1 MHDESVFHLRIRD
14 NLNCVCMFWHFIT
27 SCLKKKK
34 VYFIVLSLLE
44 SVKMLKKKK
53 TTTLRDMEES
63 CTCAPT
69 NWIKELLVKYLACLS
84 VVCYWIKLDKWK
96 TKTGSGRPNKIKQV
110 CTAISNTWWGL
121 CRGLEL
127 HFSPW
132 YSGSCQN
139 WVNYEHRKLPF
150 WSTMNSIWNR
160 S

>member
-1 MHDESVFHLRIRD
+1 MYVLALCYFLPKNKMCTLFSFLCL
-14 NLNCVCMFWHFIT
+14 NLWKCF
-27 SCLKKKK
+27 
-34 VYFIVLSLLE
+34 
-44 SVKMLKKKK
+44 KK
-53 TTTLRDMEES
+53 TNTLRDMEES

-84 VVCYWIKLDKWK
+84 MVCYWRKLDKWK

-132 YSGSCQN
+132 CSGSCQN

-150 WSTMNSIWNR
+150 WSTMQFHLEQILAMP
-160 S
+160 

>member
-1 MHDESVFHLRIRD
+1 MY
-14 NLNCVCMFWHFIT
+14 VCFGT
-27 SCLKKKK
+27 LLLPALKKKK
-34 VYFIVLSLLE
+34 KCTLFSFLCLNLW
-44 SVKMLKKKK
+44 KCLKKPP
-53 TTTLRDMEES
+53 TTLRDMEES

>member
-1 MHDESVFHLRIRD
+1 MYVLALCYFLPKNKMCTLFSFLCL
-14 NLNCVCMFWHFIT
+14 NLWKCF
-27 SCLKKKK
+27 KKKN
-34 VYFIVLSLLE
+34 
-44 SVKMLKKKK
+44 
-53 TTTLRDMEES
+53 TLRDMEES

-84 VVCYWIKLDKWK
+84 MVCYWRKLDKWK

-132 YSGSCQN
+132 CSGSCQN

-150 WSTMNSIWNR
+150 WSTMQFHLEQILAMP
-160 S
+160 

>member
-14 NLNCVCMFWHFIT
+14 NLNCVCMFWHFVT

-34 VYFIVLSLLE
+34 KVYFIFLSLLE
-44 SVKMLKKKK
+44 SVKMLKKKP
-53 TTTLRDMEES
+53 TTLRDMEES